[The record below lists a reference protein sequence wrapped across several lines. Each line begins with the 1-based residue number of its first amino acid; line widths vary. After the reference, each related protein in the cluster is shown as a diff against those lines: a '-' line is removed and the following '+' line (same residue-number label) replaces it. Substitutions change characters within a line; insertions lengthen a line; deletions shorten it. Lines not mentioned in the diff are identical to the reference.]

1 MKQYFKNNKDK
12 ILKISKIVFLILVVI
27 FLAKY
32 FATNIDDIKK
42 LDFKMNWGV
51 FALSMIFYFIYKIT
65 LASLWHYITYLN
77 DSSIKYKDAVV
88 SYLYSILGKYIPG
101 KVFMLAARIPA
112 YEKAGVKMRKVTI

>member
-51 FALSMIFYFIYKIT
+51 FA
-65 LASLWHYITYLN
+65 
-77 DSSIKYKDAVV
+77 
-88 SYLYSILGKYIPG
+88 
-101 KVFMLAARIPA
+101 RQ
-112 YEKAGVKMRKVTI
+112 

>member
-51 FALSMIFYFIYKIT
+51 FALSMIFYFIYIRNIFCFLLVMFT
-65 LASLWHYITYLN
+65 LTPDKNALYITQ
-77 DSSIKYKDAVV
+77 
-88 SYLYSILGKYIPG
+88 
-101 KVFMLAARIPA
+101 MAA
-112 YEKAGVKMRKVTI
+112 

>member
-51 FALSMIFYFIYKIT
+51 FALSMIFYF
-65 LASLWHYITYLN
+65 YLQDN
-77 DSSIKYKDAVV
+77 SCVTVA
-88 SYLYSILGKYIPG
+88 LYNLFK
-101 KVFMLAARIPA
+101 
-112 YEKAGVKMRKVTI
+112 